1 MEIKVTQENGRVPVW
16 IFHLKGDLESSNYE
30 QLEAQAQQAIANGA
44 CYMLLNMSNVPFMS
58 SAGIRAIYKI
68 FTLLRNLPD
77 GEDEEKL
84 KTGLRDGSY
93 KSRRLKLL
101 NVSNPVRRALA
112 TAGMDMFLE
121 IHHNEKEAVNSF

>member
-1 MEIKVTQENGRVPVW
+1 MEIKVTQENGRVPVTVL
-16 IFHLKGDLESSNYE
+16 HLNGDLDSSSYE
-30 QLEAQAQQAIANGA
+30 QFEAQAQQAIANGT
-44 CYMLLNMSNVPFMS
+44 CYMLLDMTKVPFMS

-68 FTLLRNLPD
+68 FTWLRNLPD
-77 GEDEEKL
+77 GEDEERL

-101 NVSNPVRRALA
+101 NISNPVQKALA

>member
-1 MEIKVTQENGRVPVW
+1 MEIKVTQENGRVPVTVL
-16 IFHLKGDLESSNYE
+16 HLNGDLDSSSYE
-30 QLEAQAQQAIANGA
+30 QFEALAQQAIANGA
-44 CYMLLNMSNVPFMS
+44 CYMLLDMTKVPFMS

-68 FTLLRNLPD
+68 FTWLRNLPD
-77 GEDEEKL
+77 GEDEERL

-101 NVSNPVRRALA
+101 NISNPVQKALA

>member
-1 MEIKVTQENGRVPVW
+1 MEIKVTQEEGRVPVTV
-16 IFHLKGDLESSNYE
+16 FHLNGDLDSSSYE
-30 QLEAQAQQAIANGA
+30 QFEAQAQQAITNGA
-44 CYMLLNMSNVPFMS
+44 CYMLLDMSKVPFMS

-68 FTLLRNLPD
+68 FTSLRSLPD

-101 NVSNPVRRALA
+101 NVSSQVQKALG
-112 TAGMDMFLE
+112 TAGMDTFLE
-121 IHHNEKEAVNSF
+121 VHHNEKEAVASF